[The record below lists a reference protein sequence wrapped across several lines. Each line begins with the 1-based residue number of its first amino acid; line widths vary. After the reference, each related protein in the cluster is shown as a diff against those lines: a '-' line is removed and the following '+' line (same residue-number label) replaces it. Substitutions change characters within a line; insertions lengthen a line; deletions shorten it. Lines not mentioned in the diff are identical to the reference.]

1 MKRYSSFVL
10 QFIYGLQAAVS
21 NLEIFSFADTLEYLT
36 PALKDQAGLEQILE
50 RVVLQGESWGGGT
63 NIGVALKEL
72 SESYGELLTP
82 RTIVIIA
89 SDTRT
94 VQLDRALPALQRLK
108 ERVRQVIWLNPLPSE
123 QWLRYRSVQAFAELV
138 EMWPCNT
145 IAQLEEAVA
154 GRLFATTVF
163 LDQGGR

>member
-63 NIGVALKEL
+63 NIG
-72 SESYGELLTP
+72 
-82 RTIVIIA
+82 
-89 SDTRT
+89 
-94 VQLDRALPALQRLK
+94 
-108 ERVRQVIWLNPLPSE
+108 
-123 QWLRYRSVQAFAELV
+123 LR
-138 EMWPCNT
+138 
-145 IAQLEEAVA
+145 
-154 GRLFATTVF
+154 
-163 LDQGGR
+163 